1 MSQALGEL
9 NVLELRQGL
18 AAAYCG
24 MLLGDM
30 GATVVIPSDYKG
42 DEPDPPETARLY
54 LDRNKHS
61 IALDT
66 AHPAHLKLLEE
77 LISWADVVIDELLPT
92 TRTIWGID
100 CDRYCKENPRLI
112 YARIDPFKSQTAENR
127 PASDLIVQATSGFM
141 SMTGLPQNPFTR
153 SGTSLAEYYAGVTTA
168 VAILAA
174 IRHRDKT
181 GEGQLVDMGLMDAL
195 VTALEGLP
203 DTYFRTG
210 EVRPRT
216 GNMNPSLPGYGF
228 TQAKDGFVAT
238 ATPGFNI
245 WPRFCIA
252 IDRIDLIDRP
262 EFKSPEEQN
271 EWGAMVGEAIN
282 EFCLPRTRAEIVDH
296 LVAHDVPAAPVNTL
310 KDAVAEPQLRE
321 REMIVEVEH
330 ATRGQ
335 ISITGSPMHMTKTPG
350 TVRRAAPTSGQDSEY
365 ILTELL
371 NQSPAQVRS
380 FLVHLQGGAR

>member
-18 AAAYCG
+18 AGAYCG

-30 GATVVIPSDYKG
+30 GATVVIPSDYKI

-66 AHPAHLKLLEE
+66 AYPDHLKLLEE
-77 LISWADVVIDELLPT
+77 LILWADIVIDELLPN
-92 TRTIWGID
+92 TRIAWGINGEQ
-100 CDRYCKENPRLI
+100 YCKEDPRLV
-112 YARIDPFKSQTAENR
+112 YARIDPFKSPAFANT

-174 IRHRDKT
+174 IRHRDIT
-181 GEGQLVDMGLMDAL
+181 GEGQLIDMALMDAL
-195 VTALEGLP
+195 ITALEGLP

-216 GNMNPSLPGYGF
+216 GNMNPALPGYGF
-228 TQAKDGFVAT
+228 TKASDGFVAT

-262 EFKSPEEQN
+262 EFNSPEEQN
-271 EWGAMVGEAIN
+271 EWGAIVGEAIN
-282 EFCLPRTRAEIVDH
+282 TFCLSRTRTEIVDH

-330 ATRGQ
+330 ATRGN
-335 ISITGSPMHMTKTPG
+335 ISITGSPIHMTETPG
-350 TVRRAAPTSGQDSEY
+350 TVRRAAPILGQDSVY
-365 ILTELL
+365 VLTNFL
-371 NQSPAQVRS
+371 NQTPDQVRS
-380 FLVHLQGGAR
+380 FLNHLEGGAS